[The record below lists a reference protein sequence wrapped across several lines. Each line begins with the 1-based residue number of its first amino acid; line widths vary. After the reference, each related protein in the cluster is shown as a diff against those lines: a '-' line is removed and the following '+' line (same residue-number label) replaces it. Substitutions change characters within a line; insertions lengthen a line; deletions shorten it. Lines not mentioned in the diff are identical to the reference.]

1 MNGCSFTVVVAVNF
15 ESWVSRM
22 EVVIVAPLVC
32 FAETIHSPM
41 SDCGVVG
48 CCANESEMKSKLI
61 STEARK
67 ERAFIVVLSVE

>member
-1 MNGCSFTVVVAVNF
+1 
-15 ESWVSRM
+15 
-22 EVVIVAPLVC
+22 
-32 FAETIHSPM
+32 
-41 SDCGVVG
+41 VG